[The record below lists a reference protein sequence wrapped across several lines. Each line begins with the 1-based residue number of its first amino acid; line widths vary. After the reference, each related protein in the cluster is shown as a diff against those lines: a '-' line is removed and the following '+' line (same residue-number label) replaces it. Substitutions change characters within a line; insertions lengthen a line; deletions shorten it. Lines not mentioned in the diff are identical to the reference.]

1 MRRPLSCKIKTSK
14 KKIMK
19 QLLFFMFLLS
29 AALLNKTAAQDSTI
43 FTKDGIAIPVRSTPN
58 NTLVELNQADSI
70 FTFNIAVAKFPPGKK
85 LDWHYHPGGQILII
99 TEGIGYYQER
109 GKQKRIVRKGEVIK
123 CLPGVEHWHGS
134 SVEEGVTYLAT
145 SPAQRGA
152 TVWLQKVTDEEYNSK
167 INK

>member
-1 MRRPLSCKIKTSK
+1 
-14 KKIMK
+14 MK
-19 QLLFFMFLLS
+19 QFFLSLTLLS
-29 AALLNKTAAQDSTI
+29 AALLNKTVAQDSTI
-43 FTKDGIAIPVRSTPN
+43 YTKDGVALEVRNTGN
-58 NTLVELNQADSI
+58 NTLVELYKADSI

-109 GKQKRIVRKGEVIK
+109 GKPKRVVNKGEVIK

-134 SVEEGVTYLAT
+134 SVEAGVTYLAT

-167 INK
+167 TNK

>member
-1 MRRPLSCKIKTSK
+1 
-14 KKIMK
+14 MK
-19 QLLFFMFLLS
+19 QLLLFMILS
-29 AALLNKTAAQDSTI
+29 SAVLSNKVVAQDSTI
-43 FTKDGIAIPVRSTPN
+43 YTKDGVALEVRNTGN
-58 NTLVELNQADSI
+58 NTLVELYKADSI

-109 GKQKRIVRKGEVIK
+109 GKPKRIVRKGEVIK

-134 SVEEGVTYLAT
+134 SVETGVTYLAT

-167 INK
+167 ANK